1 MDASRKARSPRRSAS
16 RANASEGAAPCTERE
31 RGSPGMDDEGEDPLP
46 RDGPFSITLELG
58 ARAHQQQREDAST
71 ALSVQASSSRIAKPQ
86 PERQTRCA
94 PQTLLRRL

>member
-16 RANASEGAAPCTERE
+16 RVNASEGGAAPCTERE

-71 ALSVQASSSRIAKPQ
+71 ALSVQAGL
-86 PERQTRCA
+86 ERPNRKA
-94 PQTLLRRL
+94 AA